1 MIRSVFN
8 TVSNQPRQSLTVCV
22 LAVRPGSS
30 QSQSLYVGMIEAVLW
45 CSAGVPPT
53 QLHRYGSLGCVDL
66 AAVLEPL
73 DFLLP
78 QREAVPPA
86 SEPELDISGKLSS
99 LTFEPQLTEPE
110 TDPDLS
116 LDPAQTQSGITDS
129 EVTEPRSEEPDEETI
144 QDEEFSLD

>member
-1 MIRSVFN
+1 MPSDPV
-8 TVSNQPRQSLTVCV
+8 PLSLK
-22 LAVRPGSS
+22 
-30 QSQSLYVGMIEAVLW
+30 SLYVGMIEAVLW
-45 CSAGVPPT
+45 SSAGVPPT

-86 SEPELDISGKLSS
+86 SEPELDISGELSS